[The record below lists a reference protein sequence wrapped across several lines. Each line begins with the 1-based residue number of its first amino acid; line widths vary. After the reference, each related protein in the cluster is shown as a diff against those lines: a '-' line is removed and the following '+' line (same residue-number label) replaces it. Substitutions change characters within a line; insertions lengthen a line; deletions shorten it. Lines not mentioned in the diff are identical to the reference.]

1 MYTGFEV
8 IIIAALNFILGG
20 IIMLLIKQIEINK
33 IITGYNEIITGYQ
46 ESCKKYENII
56 SQYEEAIRCR
66 KEINK
71 IDNKTINILNEN
83 IKKEK
88 KKLEEKC

>member
-20 IIMLLIKQIEINK
+20 IIMLLIKQIEI
-33 IITGYNEIITGYQ
+33 NEIITGYQ